1 MVSRAG
7 LVASMPIL
15 DDAREQIRRPK
26 QASHVKGTPDIGTL
40 LSQHVILC
48 FKDHWEHGGKGGDY
62 LTNEKV
68 RKVREGWRERGGTSQ
83 INQSEMPSFPPLV
96 PG

>member
-48 FKDHWEHGGKGGDY
+48 FKDHWEHGGRGRLFDK
-62 LTNEKV
+62 
-68 RKVREGWRERGGTSQ
+68 RKRKAREGGKEGKEGG
-83 INQSEMPSFPPLV
+83 
-96 PG
+96 

>member
-68 RKVREGWRERGGTSQ
+68 RKVREG
-83 INQSEMPSFPPLV
+83 
-96 PG
+96 

>member
-48 FKDHWEHGGKGGDY
+48 FKHHWEHGGLGK
-62 LTNEKV
+62 TISQMK
-68 RKVREGWRERGGTSQ
+68 KKER
-83 INQSEMPSFPPLV
+83 
-96 PG
+96 

>member
-40 LSQHVILC
+40 LSQHVILR
-48 FKDHWEHGGKGGDY
+48 FKHHWEHGGWGEDY
-62 LTNEKV
+62 LANEKE
-68 RKVREGWRERGGTSQ
+68 RKVREGWREREGTSQ
-83 INQSEMPSFPPLV
+83 T
-96 PG
+96 